1 MEATEASLDIK
12 FTQLKMTIGKTNTVL
27 EAGKSEAI
35 ERHLSTLRSLTT
47 EINRMRQED
56 GITQTLVAAK
66 SRLAKRELTVP
77 RLELVSAHMATNLV
91 RSTQRSRSS
100 DYPLLGLN
108 FCWLGT

>member
-47 EINRMRQED
+47 EINRMR
-56 GITQTLVAAK
+56 
-66 SRLAKRELTVP
+66 
-77 RLELVSAHMATNLV
+77 LEVEATKIGNKEEIRKERRKSAHMDRRPKKRSARDCPRRATEV
-91 RSTQRSRSS
+91 S
-100 DYPLLGLN
+100 
-108 FCWLGT
+108 